1 MDRVLAALER
11 DPDIDI
17 EASFAGALDADAG
30 FRKLLREFS
39 ERASDAAL
47 FMATP
52 GGPGLSMAVDA
63 LLLEGAERLHEQH
76 LAAVQRR
83 VFLRRP
89 HASDDAPEGHRPP
102 PASASSNVGRCCSS
116 SNVTSTPASTPDWA
130 GGNSYT

>member
-63 LLLEGAERLHEQH
+63 LLLEGAERLHEGAI
-76 LAAVQRR
+76 AALSGCGRS
-83 VFLRRP
+83 LWGP
-89 HASDDAPEGHRPP
+89 MASLMFA
-102 PASASSNVGRCCSS
+102 
-116 SNVTSTPASTPDWA
+116 T
-130 GGNSYT
+130 